1 MERLGFMLP
10 TNAGHVLLPIA
21 RSAIGETLGQ
31 KIEIANSLP
40 NWLHENAA
48 CFVTLHRYGELRG
61 CIGTI
66 EAYRPLVKDVKSNA
80 VNAAMRDPRFTP
92 LQRVEFAEIEIEVSV
107 LSPTEAISCSDELDA
122 LWQIRAGI
130 DGLVLEWRG
139 HRGTFLPQ
147 VWENLPDKQD
157 FLQQLKRKAG
167 LPANFWAVD
176 LNLYRY
182 TVSQWSE
189 KD

>member
-1 MERLGFMLP
+1 MLP
-10 TNAGHVLLPIA
+10 TDAGHVLLPIA
-21 RSAIGETLGQ
+21 RAAIGETLGQ
-31 KIEIANSLP
+31 KIELANSLP
-40 NWLHENAA
+40 GWLHENAA
-48 CFVTLHRYGELRG
+48 CFVTLHRHGELRG

-66 EAYRPLVKDVKSNA
+66 EAYRPLIKDVKANA
-80 VNAAMRDPRFTP
+80 VSAAMRDPRFTP
-92 LQRVEFAEIEIEVSV
+92 LQRAEFEHIDIEVSV
-107 LSPTEAISCSDELDA
+107 LSPTEAMSFSDELDV
-122 LWQIRAGI
+122 LSQIRIGV

-147 VWENLPDKQD
+147 VWESLPNKQD

-182 TVSQWSE
+182 TV
-189 KD
+189 